1 MEMILGVIED
11 LIDKYENGTPEEKED
26 ALNSLKL
33 EREQFLRNLQPLI
46 DAGNGDAKKIFE
58 KLQSIAI

>member
-11 LIDKYENGTPEEKED
+11 LIDKYENGSPEEKED

-33 EREQFLRNLQPLI
+33 EKDQFLKNLQPLI
-46 DAGNGDAKKIFE
+46 DAGNNDAKEIFDRLQKITV
-58 KLQSIAI
+58 